1 MSRYARRR
9 DANHAALVKA
19 LEALGC
25 SVLDTAHI
33 GIPGAPDVIC
43 GALGSTYCVEFKNP
57 DSRYGRAGLNDNQ
70 QAFARDWRGGP
81 LYAVSTPEECAV
93 LVGNWRRAARL
104 RGGPDAFR
112 DEQA

>member
-9 DANHAALVKA
+9 DANHAALTKA

-33 GIPGAPDVIC
+33 GIPGAPDVVV
-43 GALGSTYCVEFKNP
+43 GAIGGTHLVEFKNP
-57 DSRYGRAGLNDNQ
+57 ESRYGRAGLNDNQ

-104 RGGPDAFR
+104 AGVADA
-112 DEQA
+112 